1 VDTQLLPK
9 SLFPVGYGDS
19 GANPRSFGIPKGFKT
34 DITFF
39 KLFVTNK
46 PTDFS
51 SLAQESPFYP
61 TKARASYRKSLQV
74 MQPDMWGTVTATV
87 VQQR

>member
-1 VDTQLLPK
+1 LK
-9 SLFPVGYGDS
+9 
-19 GANPRSFGIPKGFKT
+19 A

-51 SLAQESPFYP
+51 FLAQESPFYP
-61 TKARASYRKSLQV
+61 AKARASYRKSLQT
-74 MQPDMWGTVTATV
+74 MQPDIWGCVTATV